1 MFDNSHQRILELGP
15 QLDHKLVGCFNGEG
29 WCHKAD
35 VQRSTEGHEHVDCLP
50 VIQANDGIHTFG
62 ELGANC
68 KGQKN
73 KQIYMVLV
81 FELLNNEIS
90 KNINLIIFS
99 LLLHSVY

>member
-15 QLDHKLVGCFNGEG
+15 ELDHKLVGCFNGEG

-35 VQRSTEGHEHVDCLP
+35 MQRSTEGHEHVDCLP

-68 KGQKN
+68 KGQNRK
-73 KQIYMVLV
+73 
-81 FELLNNEIS
+81 IS
-90 KNINLIIFS
+90 R
-99 LLLHSVY
+99 YTGC